1 MNAPGHDAL
10 PQASTVCDALA
21 WATAVLSA
29 AEVPSARLDA
39 EVLLAHVLGWTRA
52 RLYAAPEQEL
62 TDAQREAFEATV
74 ERRRGHEPVPYIVGQ
89 REFYALDFVVDRRV
103 LIPRPETE
111 LLVEHA
117 LESAGQLQSVPGL
130 TLVDVGTGSGIV
142 AVSLAVHLPHA
153 VVYATDA
160 SAEALQVAALNA
172 ARHHVSD
179 RVRFLHGHLLGPLS
193 QPVHIIVANLPY
205 ISTWRVTSL
214 ASSVVNY
221 EPRLALDGGLDGL
234 RLVDELLSQAGHW
247 LRPGGVIWLEIG
259 AFQGQRS
266 LALARQY
273 FPSAQAE
280 VYQDYAGLDRN
291 VRIQPTAGAEV

>member
-1 MNAPGHDAL
+1 MNAPERDVL
-10 PQASTVCDALA
+10 SQASTVRAAVA
-21 WATAVLSA
+21 WATSVLSA

-39 EVLLAHVLGWTRA
+39 EVLLTHVLGWTRA

-62 TDAQREAFEATV
+62 TDAQREAFQATV

-111 LLVEHA
+111 LLVEHT
-117 LESAGQLQSVPGL
+117 LESAARLQNVQGL

-160 SAEALQVAALNA
+160 STEVLEVAALNA
-172 ARHHVSD
+172 ARHHVSE
-179 RVRFLHGHLLGPLS
+179 RVRFLHGNLLDPLP
-193 QPVHIIVANLPY
+193 QPVHVIVANLPY

-214 ASSVVNY
+214 ARDVVDY
-221 EPRLALDGGLDGL
+221 EPRLALDGGADGL
-234 RLVDELLSQAGHW
+234 RLVDELLAAAGRW

-259 AFQGQRS
+259 AFQGQKT

-273 FPSAQAE
+273 FPTAQVE

-291 VRIQPTAGAEV
+291 VRIQPASAAEA